1 MEVSTVVFIVFVI
14 MVLVWFFAGQPG
26 FSFTARF
33 GKSENMID
41 EAEWLEVPRGFNE
54 PNGGVGYKP
63 LNALWE
69 IEQTAHVDQV
79 RLDPTVVI

>member
-1 MEVSTVVFIVFVI
+1 MEVSTA
-14 MVLVWFFAGQPG
+14 VLVLFVVIILLWVVMGRPG

-33 GKSENMID
+33 GGHENMID

-54 PNGGVGYKP
+54 PNGGVEYKP
-63 LNALWE
+63 LRALWE